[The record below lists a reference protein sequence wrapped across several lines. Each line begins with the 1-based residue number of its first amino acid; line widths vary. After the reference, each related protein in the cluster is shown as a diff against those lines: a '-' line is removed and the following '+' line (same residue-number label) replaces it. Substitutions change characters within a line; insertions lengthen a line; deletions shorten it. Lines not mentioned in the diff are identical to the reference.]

1 MRSTARV
8 ATVRIVLAL
17 AILATVLSYFKFNHC
32 EDNNFAGPDQYIHA
46 CYSDLPALFSERA
59 FGQGEW
65 AFSGGDQA
73 AEYPALQ
80 GLVMW
85 ATAQI
90 SSDSPITYF
99 RINVFLIALL
109 FIASAFILYRIR
121 PDLSYLYAI
130 APTGIAALF
139 INWDLWAIVTMLLS
153 IYWFDRKRETLSAA
167 TLAISIA
174 TKFFPIVLLLPIA
187 IIFLRRQ
194 DIRGAIRFIAL
205 TLSVFVAIN
214 IPFALTTP
222 QGWWRFYELNLER
235 KADWGSLWY
244 ALSVLGLD
252 LAAINYLSI
261 LTLLIVITAVSIF
274 LLQVERTLPL
284 SECALYIFIGVMA
297 VSKVYSPQFV
307 LWLSPLVILALR
319 DKRDL
324 PWFWGWQ
331 IAEIGY
337 HIAIWQHLALL
348 TGATYG
354 LSVKAY
360 AVFILIRIAASI
372 ALGIALARRH
382 KRRDEPQATEFL
394 LSSASSYP

>member
-1 MRSTARV
+1 MRVTPRIV
-8 ATVRIVLAL
+8 TVRIVLAL
-17 AILATVLSYFKFNHC
+17 AILATLLSYFKFNHC

-59 FGQGEW
+59 FGQGQW

-99 RINVFLIALL
+99 RINIFLIALL

-121 PDLSYLYAI
+121 PELTYLYAI

-153 IYWFDRKRETLSAA
+153 IYWFDRKRETLSAV

-194 DIRGAIRFIAL
+194 DIRGAIRYIAMTLAIFI
-205 TLSVFVAIN
+205 AIN

-244 ALSVLGLD
+244 ALSVLGLN

-261 LTLLIVITAVSIF
+261 LTLLIVVTAISIF

-284 SECALYIFIGVMA
+284 SESALYIFIGVMA

-307 LWLSPLVILALR
+307 LWLAPLVILALR

-372 ALGIALARRH
+372 ALAIALARRH
-382 KRRDEPQATEFL
+382 KRRDQPWAAEFL
-394 LSSASSYP
+394 ISSASSYP

>member
-99 RINVFLIALL
+99 RINIFLIALL

-153 IYWFDRKRETLSAA
+153 IYWFDRKRETLSAV

-194 DIRGAIRFIAL
+194 DIRGAIRYIAL

-274 LLQVERTLPL
+274 LLQAERTLPL
-284 SECALYIFIGVMA
+284 SESALYIFIGVMA

-307 LWLSPLVILALR
+307 LWLAPLVILALR

>member
-284 SECALYIFIGVMA
+284 SESALYIFIGVMA

>member
-99 RINVFLIALL
+99 RINIFLIALL

-121 PDLSYLYAI
+121 PELSYLYAI

-153 IYWFDRKRETLSAA
+153 IYWFDRKRETLSAV

-284 SECALYIFIGVMA
+284 SESALYIFIGVMA

-307 LWLSPLVILALR
+307 LWLAPLVILALR

-324 PWFWGWQ
+324 PWYWGWQ

-382 KRRDEPQATEFL
+382 KRRDESQATEFL